1 MLYLVAPQ
9 AGCYSASFL
18 SCLNQLRRWSSAG
31 LRPAAV
37 IVVAYLLGS
46 IPFGYLIVRAKQ
58 GGDIRQTGSGGT
70 GATNVSRRAGK
81 GAGVLTLVLD
91 AVKGAAAVVIAK
103 LVLAGTVYVDYIDAQ
118 ERILSAQTGRPLQ
131 QNAAWWVAAAA
142 IAVIV
147 GHIFPVWLRFRGG
160 KGVAT
165 GVGVFL
171 VLAPIAVAL
180 AGVIFLLIV
189 GLTRYVS
196 LGSIVA
202 AATIPL
208 FVLLQNAFIA
218 PVRDLGPL
226 MAAAIAGAALII
238 FAHRE
243 NIGRLIQGT
252 ESRFK

>member
-1 MLYLVAPQ
+1 VTI
-9 AGCYSASFL
+9 
-18 SCLNQLRRWSSAG
+18 
-31 LRPAAV
+31 

-46 IPFGYLIVRAKQ
+46 IPFGYLIVLAKH
-58 GGDIRQTGSGGT
+58 GADIRDTGSGGT

-81 GAGVLTLVLD
+81 VAGVITLLLD
-91 AVKGAAAVVIAK
+91 ALKGVTGVLVAK
-103 LVLAGTVYVDYIDAQ
+103 AMLGMPIYASSGYMSAS
-118 ERILSAQTGRPLQ
+118 ERISVAYTSPLY
-131 QNAAWWVAAAA
+131 NPSWWLAVAA
-142 IAVIV
+142 IAVLA

-165 GVGVFL
+165 GAGVFI
-171 VLAPIAVAL
+171 VLAPVAVAL

-208 FVLLQNAFIA
+208 FVLLHNSFISA
-218 PVRDLGPL
+218 VHDLAPL
-226 MAAAIAGAALII
+226 MTAAITGAALII

-243 NIGRLIQGT
+243 NITRLIQGT